1 MEDRYDLAMSDTAD
15 ALPRD
20 GRDETANE
28 KADRNWNEILQELR
42 ATQTGTQLI
51 AGFLLAMAFQSR
63 FVELDS
69 YQLGLYLTLVGLAGS
84 ATLLGLGPVVIHR
97 THFGRRQKEKIVRI
111 GNRFLVANAAI
122 VSLLI
127 AGVCSLIFDF
137 ALSRS
142 AGIIALVVG
151 LLIAAAVWLLVR
163 PGSPRDRS

>member
-1 MEDRYDLAMSDTAD
+1 MSDTAD

-28 KADRNWNEILQELR
+28 RADRNWNEILQELR

-51 AGFLLAMAFQSR
+51 TGFLLAVAFQSR
-63 FVELDS
+63 FTELDP
-69 YQLGLYLTLVGLAGS
+69 YQLGLYLTLVGLAGA

-97 THFGRRQKEKIVRI
+97 THFGRREKEKIVRI

-127 AGVCSLIFDF
+127 AGVCSLILDF
-137 ALSRS
+137 AFNRT
-142 AGIIALVVG
+142 AGTIALAAG
-151 LLIAAAVWLLVR
+151 LLIAAAVWFLVR
-163 PGSPRDRS
+163 PGVSRAEP